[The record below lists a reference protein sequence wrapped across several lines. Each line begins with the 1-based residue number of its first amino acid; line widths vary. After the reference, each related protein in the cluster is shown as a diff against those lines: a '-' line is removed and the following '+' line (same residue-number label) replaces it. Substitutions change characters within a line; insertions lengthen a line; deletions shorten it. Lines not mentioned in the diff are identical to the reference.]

1 MVFIRDPCGVA
12 CLVVTYG
19 AVFYADYVVMRWII
33 LSTMAVS
40 IWAPFH
46 VVLFNTV
53 VFLLGMS
60 HLKAVFSDPGTVPL
74 PANRLDFSDLHTTN
88 KNNPG
93 INPGN
98 GHNSNEWT
106 VCTRCETYR
115 PPRAHHCRICKRC
128 IRRMDHHCPWI
139 NNCVGERNQ
148 KYFLQFLIY
157 VAILSVYSLALIV
170 STWVSPC
177 AECNQNVIESQ
188 LRMIHSVILLLE
200 SALFGLF
207 VTAIMV
213 DQLHAILYDETAIEA
228 IQQKGAYRPNRRK
241 YQLLADVFGR
251 GHPAL
256 WLLPCTSLNH
266 ASRYHDTPLL
276 SHDV

>member
-1 MVFIRDPCGVA
+1 MVFIRDPCGIA

-19 AVFYADYVVMRWII
+19 AVLYADYVVIRWII
-33 LSTMAVS
+33 LTTMPGS
-40 IWAPFH
+40 LWMSFH

-53 VFLLGMS
+53 VFLLAMS
-60 HLKAVFSDPGTVPL
+60 HSKAVFSDPGTVPL

-88 KNNPG
+88 KNNPA
-93 INPGN
+93 PGN
-98 GHNSNEWT
+98 GHSSEWT

-157 VAILSVYSLALIV
+157 VALLSLYSIALIV
-170 STWVSPC
+170 GSWVWPC
-177 AECNQNVIESQ
+177 EECSQNVIETQ
-188 LRMIHSVILLLE
+188 LRMIHSVILMLV

-213 DQLHAILYDETAIEA
+213 DQLHAILYDETAVEA

-276 SHDV
+276 SHEV